1 MQRTKQNHAW
11 RVFRLLLIFFCIG
24 LSLQFT
30 SCGKKQAENTVFSV
44 DDLSGKKIGV
54 QLGTT
59 GDTLVSDYETDGSN
73 TTVERFNKGNDAI
86 QALKQGK
93 IDAVVIDAQPAQSFV
108 AANSDLMILPEEFAN
123 EDYAIAIAKG
133 NSSLTSSIND
143 ALNTLK
149 ANGTLDAILNNYIGE
164 NIGQTPYTSPENV
177 NRSNG
182 TLVMATNAY
191 FQPYEYYENGTIVGI
206 DVDVATA
213 ICDTLGMTLKVEDME
228 FDSIIPAV
236 TSGKASMG
244 MAGMTVTPDRLK
256 SVDFSD
262 TYATGVQAII
272 VKEDSDITSVDDL
285 FAEGASHKIG
295 VQTGTTG
302 DLYTTDDIEGA
313 GLGTV
318 ERFQKGA
325 DAVLALTQGKIDCV
339 VIDNNPAKSFVAANE
354 GLKILDTEYAVE
366 DYAICLPKNS
376 PLTEKINTALA
387 ELTADGTIQK
397 IIDKYISAE

>member
-164 NIGQTPYTSPENV
+164 IS
-177 NRSNG
+177 
-182 TLVMATNAY
+182 
-191 FQPYEYYENGTIVGI
+191 
-206 DVDVATA
+206 
-213 ICDTLGMTLKVEDME
+213 
-228 FDSIIPAV
+228 
-236 TSGKASMG
+236 
-244 MAGMTVTPDRLK
+244 DRLR
-256 SVDFSD
+256 
-262 TYATGVQAII
+262 IP
-272 VKEDSDITSVDDL
+272 L
-285 FAEGASHKIG
+285 
-295 VQTGTTG
+295 
-302 DLYTTDDIEGA
+302 
-313 GLGTV
+313 
-318 ERFQKGA
+318 
-325 DAVLALTQGKIDCV
+325 
-339 VIDNNPAKSFVAANE
+339 
-354 GLKILDTEYAVE
+354 LKM
-366 DYAICLPKNS
+366 
-376 PLTEKINTALA
+376 
-387 ELTADGTIQK
+387 
-397 IIDKYISAE
+397 

>member
-182 TLVMATNAY
+182 TLVMATNAE
-191 FQPYEYYENGTIVGI
+191 FPPYEYYEGENVVGI
-206 DVDVATA
+206 DADMAKA
-213 ICDTLGMTLKVEDME
+213 ICDKMGYDLKIDDMAFE
-228 FDSIIPAV
+228 SILVAV
-236 TSGKASMG
+236 SSGKAEFG
-244 MAGMTVTPDRLK
+244 AAGMTVTDERK
-256 SVDFSD
+256 ESVDFTD
-262 TYATGVQAII
+262 TYAN
-272 VKEDSDITSVDDL
+272 
-285 FAEGASHKIG
+285 AS
-295 VQTGTTG
+295 Q
-302 DLYTTDDIEGA
+302 
-313 GLGTV
+313 
-318 ERFQKGA
+318 
-325 DAVLALTQGKIDCV
+325 V
-339 VIDNNPAKSFVAANE
+339 VIVRK
-354 GLKILDTEYAVE
+354 
-366 DYAICLPKNS
+366 
-376 PLTEKINTALA
+376 
-387 ELTADGTIQK
+387 
-397 IIDKYISAE
+397 